1 MKFVAILCVF
11 CSFAAPASAAWTA
24 KAFTFTNYD
33 LSVHLDPD
41 QHRIPARGKITLR
54 NDSSSPQKYVS
65 LQISS
70 SLEWQAIKI
79 NGAPVGFY
87 FANLHLGHRSY
98 GALSE
103 AIVTLPMPIAPKAAI
118 EIEVGYE
125 GVVVQDAT
133 RVTRIGV
140 PETAAKH
147 SEWDQIGKSFTAVRG
162 IGYVTWYPVAVES
175 ASLSEGNSVEDAV
188 GRWKV
193 RTAEATMALTFKSTG
208 DGAIYFSGVPSDA
221 ARDAGGNAQAFSVT
235 PGTSVPTFVDCELSE
250 AYAGRTLDCV
260 FPARTRRRS
269 ENLW

>member
-11 CSFAAPASAAWTA
+11 CSLAAPASAAVDREG
-24 KAFTFTNYD
+24 FTFTNYD
-33 LSVHLDPD
+33 LSVHLDPE
-41 QHRIPARGKITLR
+41 QHRFSARGKITLR
-54 NDSSSPQKYVS
+54 NDSSSPQKYVT

-79 NGAPVGFY
+79 NGAPADFISQTY
-87 FANLHLGHRSY
+87 ASDIDHT

-103 AIVTLPMPIAPKAAI
+103 AIVTMPMPIAPKAAV
-118 EIEVGYE
+118 EIEVGYD

-147 SEWDQIGKSFTAVRG
+147 SEWDQIGKPFTAVRG

-208 DGAIYFSGVPSDA
+208 DGAIYFSGVPSNA
-221 ARDAGGNAQAFSVT
+221 ART
-235 PGTSVPTFVDCELSE
+235 
-250 AYAGRTLDCV
+250 
-260 FPARTRRRS
+260 
-269 ENLW
+269 